1 MAQDHSENNKRI
13 AKNTLF
19 LYLRMLLSMVISL
32 FTSRVFLQA
41 LGVENYGI
49 QNVVGGFL
57 GMASFLFASMSSAT
71 SRFIT
76 YELGKGYSQKLKDT
90 FSTAVLIHAGLALA
104 IVVLAETVG
113 LWFLTNKLVIP
124 ENRMFAAHVVYQLS
138 LVGMVLGIMQSPY
151 GAVMISHEHM
161 KIYAYVEILNVSLK
175 LLILYLVIAIP
186 GDKLIICSILLFIQS
201 FIIWLVYRI
210 YCIRH
215 FKEARFHY
223 VWDKNV
229 MKPMFEF
236 SGWDLFG
243 NFSVMMRTQG
253 VSVLLNLFFGPI
265 INAASGIAATVQG
278 AVMNFSTNIITAYR
292 PQLIKQ
298 YAKGEYDYLFSLSRD
313 AIKVSSMLLMLL
325 TVPLMINLDFVIG
338 LWLGQVPEYVVPIC
352 QVTLVY
358 NFLATI
364 SIILAAIIHA
374 TGKMKRISLINGSIY
389 IMVIPITYLAYKSG
403 SHDPI
408 LPFILNVVGISIGV
422 LSNAYSIKLYIPSFK
437 LRYFIFKEYL
447 LTMVLFGGV
456 LGITYFCMQFMEQGW
471 FRLLLSIAFSTGII
485 IVCGLA
491 FYMPKELQQK
501 CLYVIKSKLGFVSK
515 N

>member
-1 MAQDHSENNKRI
+1 MAQDHSENSKRI

-57 GMASFLFASMSSAT
+57 GMVSFLSVSMSGAT

-104 IVVLAETVG
+104 IVILAETVG

-124 ENRMFAAHVVYQLS
+124 EKRMFAAHVVYQLS

-151 GAVMISHEHM
+151 GAVIISHEHM

-175 LLILYLVIAIP
+175 LGVLYLVIAIP

-223 VWDKNV
+223 VWDKNI
-229 MKPMFEF
+229 MKPMFAF

-243 NFSVMMRTQG
+243 HFSNMMRTQG

-265 INAASGIAATVQG
+265 INAASGIATTVQG
-278 AVMNFSTNIITAYR
+278 AVMSFSSNIVLAYR
-292 PQLIKQ
+292 PQIIKQ
-298 YAKGEYDYLFSLSRD
+298 YAQKDYAYLFELARD
-313 AIKVSSMLLMLL
+313 AVKVSSMLLMIL
-325 TVPLMINLDFVIG
+325 TVPLMCNLEFVVN
-338 LWLGQVPEYVVPIC
+338 LWLGQVPRYVIPIC

-358 NFLATI
+358 NLLATI
-364 SIILAAIIHA
+364 SIVFGYNNYGHRTHEEDQLDKRDNICAGDPDII
-374 TGKMKRISLINGSIY
+374 
-389 IMVIPITYLAYKSG
+389 
-403 SHDPI
+403 SHI
-408 LPFILNVVGISIGV
+408 
-422 LSNAYSIKLYIPSFK
+422 
-437 LRYFIFKEYL
+437 
-447 LTMVLFGGV
+447 
-456 LGITYFCMQFMEQGW
+456 
-471 FRLLLSIAFSTGII
+471 
-485 IVCGLA
+485 
-491 FYMPKELQQK
+491 
-501 CLYVIKSKLGFVSK
+501 
-515 N
+515 